1 MVLVHYFI
9 NKMII
14 SIDAEKVNDKTQQ
27 GLMIKILN
35 KLGIGRQLLNL
46 INCIYKKSITS
57 IILNGERLSAFPL
70 N

>member
-35 KLGIGRQLLNL
+35 KLGIGRQFLNL
-46 INCIYKKSITS
+46 IKCIYKKFLTS
-57 IILNGERLSAFPL
+57 IILNGERLNAFPL